1 MGTQTQAVLS
11 LLPRGY
17 DKRDG
22 SQTGGFVSNVVKIVS
37 ALAEEIDIMS
47 GQPEPIGDNY
57 SSVEQARLSLLLGSA
72 AGEYLGAIGAN
83 FGISKHPLLSPLDD
97 EMYRKLIMLLAWL
110 PKAIN
115 FSVLKLLE
123 ILLGKQA
130 DLILAGKR
138 PWQVYEI
145 VPNEITIE
153 VPYELTR
160 QTLETASY
168 LHGIIGIG
176 SSTPMVAAPTFTVLG
191 RDLTQ
196 EWGQT
201 FVGMRLSIYYSSV
214 WNDYTVLTL
223 AYSAPNTV
231 ITTTTNIV
239 ADLLGARFRLNT
251 IGYRGHFL
259 ASNPTERAD
268 TPTTPPH
275 SDRVYLQGD
284 GILEVVQFY
293 LARIVRAS
301 GVIVRLVRI

>member
-1 MGTQTQAVLS
+1 MGTQTKAVLS

-22 SQTGGFVSNVVKIVS
+22 TQTGGFVSNIYKIIS
-37 ALAEEIDIMS
+37 ALAQEIDVLS
-47 GQPEPIGDNY
+47 GQPDPIGQDY
-57 SSVEQARLSLLLGSA
+57 SSVEQARLSILLGSA
-72 AGEYLGAIGAN
+72 AGEYLGAIGSN
-83 FGISKHPLLSPLDD
+83 FGIPRHPLIGPSND
-97 EMYRKLIMLLAWL
+97 EMYRQLIMLLAWL

-123 ILLGKQA
+123 ILLGAQA
-130 DLILAGKR
+130 DLVLAGKR
-138 PWQVYEI
+138 PWQVYEL

-176 SSTPMVAAPTFTVLG
+176 SSTPMVAAPTFTVYG

-196 EWGQT
+196 EWAQT
-201 FVGMRLSIYYSSV
+201 FVGMRLSIYYAAG
-214 WNDYTVLTL
+214 WHDYTVMSLM
-223 AYSAPNTV
+223 YSAPDTM

-239 ADLLGARFRLNT
+239 ADLVGARFRLNT

-259 ASNPTERAD
+259 ARDATEHAD
-268 TPTTPPH
+268 TSTTPPH

-284 GILEVVQFY
+284 GILEIAKFY

-301 GVIVRLVRI
+301 GIIVRLVRI